1 MSSTSNTNLPLSLG
15 SGWTLIARMS
25 DSDSGMFDGNTN
37 NFQSSYAYGTFDN
50 DPLSL
55 LDFYK
60 PFSVANAATTE
71 ILFITGNLQY
81 WARVTLDK
89 IYEAGKV
96 ETSDPNLNWTVKLPQ
111 NASEQSVAGNLLFRP
126 SLSEDPGSL

>member
-1 MSSTSNTNLPLSLG
+1 M
-15 SGWTLIARMS
+15 TLLIEK
-25 DSDSGMFDGNTN
+25 
-37 NFQSSYAYGTFDN
+37 
-50 DPLSL
+50 LVSL

-60 PFSVANAATTE
+60 PFSVVNAATTE

-96 ETSDPNLNWTVKLPQ
+96 ETGEPNLNWTVKLPQ
-111 NASEQSVAGNLLFRP
+111 NASEQSVVGNLLFRP
-126 SLSEDPGSL
+126 SQSEDPWITLIGAHNAYGGLIIWGESDYQDAH